1 MFGFALATLRELDR
15 HRDGAA
21 TDDRTPWRTDISRI
35 VSIIQSAGHNISL
48 SKDLCGKPYLGPLMR
63 VIQSFRDNYLSMKDF
78 GRKLAIFAF
87 AGRSYR
93 LFNRN
98 YISINWI

>member
-1 MFGFALATLRELDR
+1 MADMMTTA
-15 HRDGAA
+15 
-21 TDDRTPWRTDISRI
+21 I

-48 SKDLCGKPYLGPLMR
+48 SKDLCGNPYLGPLVR
-63 VIQSFRDNYLSMKDF
+63 VIQSFRDNYLSMNNF

-87 AGRSYR
+87 AGRLYR
-93 LFNRN
+93 LFSRN